1 MAAVA
6 AVFDGGSSVQR
17 RSMALVMDYDER
29 TIGREGGARTGN
41 TTTSQHDER
50 TRGWCVCNLD
60 SGGGR
65 PFAILEDNNPRCTCR
80 PRLVIV
86 LLELKSSKDPH
97 S

>member
-1 MAAVA
+1 MAAA
-6 AVFDGGSSVQR
+6 AFDSVQWCR
-17 RSMALVMDYDER
+17 QWTTMR
-29 TIGREGGARTGN
+29 GQEGGARRGN
-41 TTTSQHDER
+41 ATTSQHDER